1 MSNAKQATDDK
12 EEDTEEATDNKE
24 EESQDKKDRRK
35 IIQHEMSILE
45 EEEGFQPSED
55 SDDGDDSESKNEI
68 PDKDKPIVVLT
79 EYQKIGRKEKE
90 RRKRRKLRR

>member
-1 MSNAKQATDDK
+1 
-12 EEDTEEATDNKE
+12 
-24 EESQDKKDRRK
+24 
-35 IIQHEMSILE
+35 MSILE

-55 SDDGDDSESKNEI
+55 SNDGDDSKSENEI

-90 RRKRRKLRR
+90 RGKRRQLQRLNEPHSQ